1 MFKNIFSKVKSGF
14 TLIELL
20 VSLAVFVVIV
30 VVIISI
36 FVSMTQSRRYYS
48 TTQNLQ
54 DNGRFLMERIIK
66 EIRMS
71 RIIKSAEDNKSLSIE
86 IYPSESGVKR
96 VDYQFDNGIIK
107 RAECNPGD
115 PPSNCPS
122 QDLKPISSSDVAISG
137 EFLVKTDPV
146 SPAPRVTIT
155 MQIKPK
161 GADSPVINIQ
171 NTVTPR
177 Q

>member
-71 RIIKSAEDNKSLSIE
+71 RIIKSAQDNKSLSIE
-86 IYPSESGVKR
+86 IHPSESGVKR
-96 VDYQFDNGIIK
+96 VDYQFDNGVIK
-107 RAECNPGD
+107 RAECD
-115 PPSNCPS
+115 PPPDPTSNCLS

-177 Q
+177 